1 MTVDLALLVPAP
13 GASLRIAIIGANG
26 HVGAAVVKQALSLGH
41 AVLALDRGPTGC
53 PEAQSNP
60 AYEYRQF
67 DATDSRAYGRE
78 LRGCTACVHLAAV
91 YNVHD
96 GEGKPMDDLSQA
108 VSTGL
113 IVYDCPSLVSRQDI
127 HNSNTAMSYNALTAC
142 AELGINR
149 VVLASSVNAVGL
161 SELEDGVQ
169 AIRLRSSSLS
179 RAYQQFTPND
189 RR

>member
-67 DATDSRAYGRE
+67 DAIDSRAYGRE

-108 VSTGL
+108 VSTCL

-161 SELEDGVQ
+161 S
-169 AIRLRSSSLS
+169 
-179 RAYQQFTPND
+179 
-189 RR
+189 